1 VSSAWS
7 PQRRLD
13 VAVAAN
19 FLAIG
24 ILNAAIPRFVREELG
39 GTGSQVG
46 LATTIFFFAALFTR
60 PLVGRWMDRIGRL
73 PFLRWTV
80 VAMALL
86 DLSLLAVGSVWAV
99 VAVRFAQGVFGS
111 TYYTAC
117 AAASTDLAPPE
128 RRASAVARLSLVI
141 YMGFAIGPSIGE
153 FLVDRGPNWAWAA
166 AITLHGLAFAAS
178 FLIPETRPV
187 PVAGAVAPR
196 VAFTALMRIVAKPGA
211 AQFTAGL
218 GYSCVVAFLPA
229 YSREIGLGS
238 SGGLFFAYAVSAL
251 VVRVFIGGLADR
263 HGYLAVAIPGLMI
276 FAVGHLVLAIAWTLW
291 MPFVGVVLAGFG
303 FGATF
308 PALTA
313 LSVARAPDVVR
324 AAALGVFLSFN
335 DFGNAIAGPV
345 VGAISDAFGF
355 RWSYGAPALV
365 AAVGAL
371 IAMSLRRDARAAPV
385 GPVPLGSSPSPSRL
399 GT

>member
-1 VSSAWS
+1 VPPGPSA
-7 PQRRLD
+7 QRRLD

-24 ILNAAIPRFVREELG
+24 ILNASVPRFVREELG
-39 GTGSQVG
+39 GTSSQVG

-86 DLSLLAVGSVWAV
+86 DLSLIAVGEVWAV
-99 VAVRFAQGVFGS
+99 VLVRLAQGVFGS

-117 AAASTDLAPPE
+117 AAASTDIAPPDK
-128 RRASAVARLSLVI
+128 RASAVARLSLVI
-141 YMGFAIGPSIGE
+141 YLGFAIGPSIGE
-153 FLVDRGPNWAWAA
+153 FLVDRGPNWAWSV
-166 AITLHGLAFAAS
+166 AIALHVAAFAAS
-178 FLIPETRPV
+178 FLIPETLPAGEV
-187 PVAGAVAPR
+187 GVARPR
-196 VAFTALMRIVAKPGA
+196 VPIAALMRIVAKPGV

-218 GYSCVVAFLPA
+218 GYSCVVAFLPS

-238 SGGLFFAYAVSAL
+238 SGGLFFAYAMSAL
-251 VVRVFIGGLADR
+251 FVRVFIGGIADR
-263 HGYLAVAIPGLMI
+263 RGYLAVAVPGLAV
-276 FAVGHLVLAIAWTLW
+276 FATGHLVMAVAWSPW
-291 MPFVGVVLAGFG
+291 VPFVGIVCAGLG

-324 AAALGVFLSFN
+324 GAALGVFLSFN

-345 VGAISDAFGF
+345 VGAIADAFGF
-355 RWSYGAPALV
+355 RWAYGAPAIV
-365 AAVGAL
+365 AMVGTVIAV
-371 IAMSLRRDARAAPV
+371 SLRREARAAVSMPIV
-385 GPVPLGSSPSPSRL
+385 AGPGV
-399 GT
+399 

>member
-1 VSSAWS
+1 MTES
-7 PQRRLD
+7 PGWTTQRRLD

-24 ILNAAIPRFVREELG
+24 ILNSSIPRFVREDLG
-39 GTGSQVG
+39 GTSSQVG

-60 PLVGRWMDRIGRL
+60 PLVGRWMDRSGRL

-86 DLSLLAVGSVWAV
+86 DLALLAVGSVWAV
-99 VAVRFAQGVFGS
+99 VVVRLAQGVFGS

-117 AAASTDLAPPE
+117 AAASTDIAPPD

-141 YMGFAIGPSIGE
+141 YLGFAIGPSIGE
-153 FLVDRGPNWAWAA
+153 FLVDRGPHWAWSA
-166 AITLHGLAFAAS
+166 AIALHLTAFLAS
-178 FLIPETRPV
+178 FLIPETLTQHAIGSV
-187 PVAGAVAPR
+187 PQHVPIR
-196 VAFTALMRIVAKPGA
+196 SLMRIVAKPGM

-218 GYSCVVAFLPA
+218 GYSCVIAFLPA

-238 SGGLFFAYAVSAL
+238 SGGLFFAYAISAL

-263 HGYLAVAIPGLMI
+263 HGYLSVAVPGLLVFATGHLLLAVAWT
-276 FAVGHLVLAIAWTLW
+276 AWL
-291 MPFVGVVLAGFG
+291 PFIGVVCAGLG

-324 AAALGVFLSFN
+324 AGALGVFLSFN
-335 DFGNAIAGPV
+335 DFGNALAGPA
-345 VGAISDAFGF
+345 VGAIADSFGF
-355 RWSYGAPALV
+355 RWSYGTPALV
-365 AAVGAL
+365 ATVGAL
-371 IAMSLRRDARAAPV
+371 IAMSLRRDARAATN
-385 GPVPLGSSPSPSRL
+385 GPTIAAGA

>member
-1 VSSAWS
+1 M
-7 PQRRLD
+7 
-13 VAVAAN
+13 AAN

-24 ILNAAIPRFVREELG
+24 ILNASIPRFVREELG
-39 GTGSQVG
+39 GTSSQVG

-86 DLSLLAVGSVWAV
+86 DLALLAVGSVWAV
-99 VAVRFAQGVFGS
+99 VLVRLAQGVFGS

-117 AAASTDLAPPE
+117 AAASTDIAPPD

-141 YMGFAIGPSIGE
+141 YLGFAIGPSIGE
-153 FLVDRGPNWAWAA
+153 FLVDRGPGWAWAVA
-166 AITLHGLAFAAS
+166 VALHLTAFAAS
-178 FLIPETRPV
+178 FLIPETLPE
-187 PVAGAVAPR
+187 PTGAAQGERMRLRSLV
-196 VAFTALMRIVAKPGA
+196 RIVAKPGM

-218 GYSCVVAFLPA
+218 GYSCVVAFLPV

-238 SGGLFFAYAVSAL
+238 SGGLFFAYAMSAL
-251 VVRVFIGGLADR
+251 VVRVFIGAIADR
-263 HGYLAVAIPGLMI
+263 RGYLAVALPGLAV
-276 FAVGHLVLAIAWTLW
+276 FAGGHVLLAAAWTTW
-291 MPFVGVVLAGFG
+291 VPYAGVVLAGLG

-313 LSVARAPDVVR
+313 LSVTRAPDAVR

-335 DFGNAIAGPV
+335 DLGNAVAGPA
-345 VGAISDAFGF
+345 VGAVADAFGF
-355 RWSYGAPALV
+355 RWSYGAPAIM
-365 AAVGAL
+365 AAIGVL
-371 IAMSLRRDARAAPV
+371 IVLSLRREARSAPV
-385 GPVPLGSSPSPSRL
+385 TVGGAAV
-399 GT
+399 T